1 MTYKNASGF
10 TLLEVLIAVVVLSLG
25 MLGVGAAL
33 ATVHRTTASSY
44 LAQQSAQLAS
54 NIVDRMRQN
63 PTAARAFAYNAAY
76 TGGVVT
82 PPATLCGPPPGG
94 VACTPTQQAIYDLF
108 QWENTLNAAL
118 PGATANVDVKF
129 ITLTGQYD
137 AIVTVSYNDAPAAQA
152 MKSATPTRTVQLET
166 LL

>member
-1 MTYKNASGF
+1 MTYKDASGF

-63 PTAARAFAYNAAY
+63 PTAAQALAYNLVY
-76 TGGVVT
+76 TGGIVA
-82 PPATLCGPPPGG
+82 PPATLCGPPPAG
-94 VACTPTQQAIYDLF
+94 VACTPAQQAIYDVF

-118 PGATANVDVKF
+118 PGANARVTVA
-129 ITLTGQYD
+129 LTPSGQYD
-137 AIVTVSYNDAPAAQA
+137 AIVVVSYNDAPAAQA
-152 MKSATPTRTVQLET
+152 MKSATPTRSVQLET

>member
-10 TLLEVLIAVVVLSLG
+10 TLLEVLIAVVVLSIG

-63 PTAARAFAYNAAY
+63 PTAAQALAYNASY
-76 TGGVVT
+76 TGGAVA

-94 VACTPTQQAIYDLF
+94 VACTPTQQALYDLF
-108 QWENTLNAAL
+108 QWESTLNAAL
-118 PGATANVDVKF
+118 PGASAKVTVV
-129 ITLTGQYD
+129 LTPAGQYD

>member
-1 MTYKNASGF
+1 MRKNTSGF

-63 PTAARAFAYNAAY
+63 PTAAQAFEYNVAYAGGAVAA
-76 TGGVVT
+76 
-82 PPATLCGPPPGG
+82 PAITCGPPPAGT
-94 VACTPTQQAIYDLF
+94 ACTPAAQAAYDLY
-108 QWENTLNAAL
+108 QWENTLNATL
-118 PGATANVDVKF
+118 PGATGAVTV
-129 ITLTGQYD
+129 TVTPTGGYD
-137 AIVTVSYNDAPAAQA
+137 AIVVVGYNDAPAAQA
-152 MKSATPTRTVQLET
+152 LGSATPTRTVQLET

>member
-1 MTYKNASGF
+1 MTCKNTSGF

-63 PTAARAFAYNAAY
+63 PTAAQALAYNISY
-76 TGGVVT
+76 SGGT
-82 PPATLCGPPPGG
+82 PAPPSVLCGPPPGG
-94 VACTPTQQAIYDLF
+94 VACTPAQQALYDLF
-108 QWENTLNAAL
+108 QWESTLKAAL
-118 PGATANVDVKF
+118 PGASATVTVA
-129 ITLTGQYD
+129 LTPSGQYS
-137 AIVTVSYNDAPAAQA
+137 ALVVVGYNDAPAAQA